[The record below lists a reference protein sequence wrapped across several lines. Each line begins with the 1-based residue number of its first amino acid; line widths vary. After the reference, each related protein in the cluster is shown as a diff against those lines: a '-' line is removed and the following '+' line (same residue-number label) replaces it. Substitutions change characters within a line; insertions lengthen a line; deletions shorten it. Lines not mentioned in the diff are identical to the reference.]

1 MIFYRHI
8 AGVIVKGR
16 VNVADRLKDADARVH
31 ALDDVQGTGK
41 LSSFMLRF
49 HGFSYSMSM
58 NSCLLEKRSK

>member
-41 LSSFMLRF
+41 LFLVF
-49 HGFSYSMSM
+49 CCASMASIA
-58 NSCLLEKRSK
+58 